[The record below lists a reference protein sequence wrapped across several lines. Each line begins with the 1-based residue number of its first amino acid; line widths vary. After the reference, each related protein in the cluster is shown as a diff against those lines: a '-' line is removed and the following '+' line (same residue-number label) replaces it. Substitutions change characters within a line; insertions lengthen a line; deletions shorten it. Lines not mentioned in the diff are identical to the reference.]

1 MIPSI
6 DQIVDQFDPRFKVF
20 HELMPCKVRNIL
32 LVSSPYDAWIM
43 EEDCRLSEAINN
55 EYRGLNLSRPPRLHW
70 ASSAKEAVLRL
81 EEKPFDLV
89 IIMGGAKDRKTVG
102 IANKIK
108 EKKGEI
114 PVILLCHRIPEADG
128 PMGAGPEESPF
139 DHIYI
144 WGGNTDLL
152 MAMIKGVED
161 RMNVDRDT
169 SAAGIRVII
178 FVEDSPEYVSALLP
192 ILYRELV
199 SQTQELFDEGL
210 NEEHRLLAMRAR
222 PKILTAGTHD
232 QALALFEKYEPYVLG
247 VISDVRYP
255 RGGVLDGNAGI
266 DLLTRIKERRFDIPL
281 LLISNESHNAKK
293 AVTIPA
299 LFIDKNSQ
307 ALLQDVRAFVLD
319 YLGFGPFV
327 FRTPGGKP
335 VDSAENLRM
344 LEAKLHTISEES
356 LVHHCNRND
365 FSRWLFARCEIELA
379 SRVRPVRGS
388 DFESVDGHREFLI
401 AIINRRRMRRQKGV
415 VGNFDRRAFDVEAEF
430 LKIGKGSLGG
440 KGRGLA
446 FMASWLY
453 QHPTLREK
461 FPMVDISIPQTVVIT
476 TEAFDAFIEKN
487 NLGYLAK
494 EDLPDEAVAEKFLS
508 GKFPSKVRKELAA
521 YLSCADYPIAVRSS
535 SLLEDA
541 QFRAYAGLY
550 KTYILANDN
559 IDFHCRLE
567 QFLMAVR
574 MVYASTWFQGP
585 KAFSKRVGTRM
596 GEEKMAVIIQRLS
609 GSAHG
614 EYFYPTISGVAQS
627 HNYYPFSRMTPSDGI
642 ATIAMGLGKAV
653 MEGERNLRFSPAYPQ
668 ILPQRSTVRDILD
681 NSQRHFYALR
691 LGAPE
696 CRLWIDDGITLVR
709 REVEDAEE
717 EYPVKALASNYDPM
731 EDRIRDSTAGPG
743 YPVMTFAPV
752 LKYGLFP
759 LSEILA
765 ELLKVGRKGMGRP
778 VEIEFSVDLDP
789 GRKKKPSFS
798 ILQIRPM
805 SAREEMLEV
814 KISEEQRAGAFC
826 VSCQALGNTVN
837 RDMCDIV
844 YVKPDVFDPART
856 KDIAMEIGKIN
867 AELEKTGRKYSLVG
881 PGRWGSSDHWLGIPV
896 SWADISG
903 VGAIIETEHE
913 LINAEPSQGSHFFHN
928 ITSLGINYLNVRGG
942 NDDHIDWDWITS
954 LPVENETSFVAHAAM
969 EAPMIL
975 RVDGRKTSGVILKS

>member
-32 LVSSPYDAWIM
+32 LVSTPYDAWIM

-55 EYRGLNLSRPPRLHW
+55 EYRGLNLSHPPRLHW
-70 ASSAKEAVLRL
+70 ASSAEEAVLRL
-81 EEKPFDLV
+81 DRKQFDLV
-89 IIMGGAKDRKTVG
+89 IIMSGAADQKTTG
-102 IANKIK
+102 IARKIK
-108 EKKGEI
+108 DKSGDLPI
-114 PVILLCHRIPEADG
+114 ILLCHRIPEAEA
-128 PMGAGPEESPF
+128 PLTSPQEETPF
-139 DHIYI
+139 DHIFI

-152 MAMIKGVED
+152 MALIKGVED
-161 RMNVDRDT
+161 RMNVDKDT
-169 SAAGIRVII
+169 AAAGIRVII

-199 SQTQELFDEGL
+199 LQTQELFDEGL

-222 PKILTAGTHD
+222 PKILLAGTHD
-232 QALALFEKYEPYVLG
+232 QALALFEEYEPYVLG
-247 VISDVRYP
+247 VISDVRFP
-255 RGGVLDGNAGI
+255 RNGVLDGDAGI
-266 DLLTRIKERRFDIPL
+266 DLLTRIKARRFDIPL
-281 LLISNESHNAKK
+281 LLISNEPHNGERAKE
-293 AVTIPA
+293 IPA

-307 ALLQDVRAFVLD
+307 ALLQDVRAFVFD
-319 YLGFGPFV
+319 FLGFGPFI
-327 FRTPGGKP
+327 FRKP
-335 VDSAENLRM
+335 EGERIDRAENLRM

-356 LVHHCNRND
+356 FIHHCNRND

-379 SRVRPVRGS
+379 LRVRPVRDS
-388 DFESVDGHREFLI
+388 DFESVESHRQFLTS
-401 AIINRRRMRRQKGV
+401 IIHRRRMRRQKGV
-415 VGNFDRRAFDVEAEF
+415 VGNFDKRAFDVDAEF

-446 FMASWLY
+446 FISSWLY
-453 QHPTLREK
+453 QHSSLQEK
-461 FPMVDISIPQTVVIT
+461 FPMVDIAIPQTLVIT

-487 NLGYLAK
+487 GLGSLAK
-494 EDLPDEAVAEKFLS
+494 EEVPDEIVAERFLS
-508 GKFPSKVRKELAA
+508 AEFPKEIRKELAA
-521 YLSCADYPIAVRSS
+521 YLSCATFPIAVRSS

-550 KTYILANDN
+550 KTYMLANDN
-559 IDFHCRLE
+559 IDPECRLE
-567 QFLMAVR
+567 QLLMAIR
-574 MVYASTWFQGP
+574 MVYASTYFEGP
-585 KAFSKRVGTRM
+585 KSFSRRVGTRM

-614 EYFYPTISGVAQS
+614 EFFYPTMSGVAQS

-653 MEGERNLRFSPAYPQ
+653 MEGERNLRFSPAFPQ

-691 LGAPE
+691 LGAPA

-709 REVEDAEE
+709 REVEDAEG

-731 EDRIRDSTAGPG
+731 EDRIRDSTVAPG
-743 YPVMTFAPV
+743 FPVMTFAPV
-752 LKYGLFP
+752 LKYGMFP
-759 LSEILA
+759 LSEILK
-765 ELLKVGRKGMGRP
+765 ELLAIGREGMGRP
-778 VEIEFSVDLDP
+778 VEIEFSVELDP
-789 GRKKKPSFS
+789 ARKQKPKFS

-814 KISEEQRAGAFC
+814 KISDAHLSSAFC

-844 YVKPDVFDPART
+844 YVKPEAFDPART
-856 KDIAMEIGKIN
+856 RDIAMEISKIN
-867 AELEKTGRKYSLVG
+867 AELTRAGRKYSLVG

-942 NDDHIDWDWITS
+942 DGDLIDWEWITS
-954 LPVENETSFVAHAAM
+954 LPVENETPFVAHASM
-969 EAPMIL
+969 EQPMTL
-975 RVDGRKTSGVILKS
+975 RVDGRRTSGVILKN